1 MENNSKL
8 VLFINREYVEELV
21 GCQNSELIKTD
32 GSIEDD
38 LYDELVN
45 LVWEDFGD
53 YIIECFFRVE
63 RRIIQEN
70 NNLK

>member
-1 MENNSKL
+1 MNNKSDL
-8 VLFINREYVEELV
+8 ALFINREYVEELV
-21 GCQNSELIKTD
+21 GCQDSELIKSD

-45 LVWEDFGD
+45 QVWEDFGD

-63 RRIIQEN
+63 RKIIQEK